1 MSEQNN
7 DSKSSNG
14 MSVDELRAE
23 LDADRQRIAQLE
35 AENAALATSATTRS
49 QTAPAA
55 GPRPHRFWVAVLLVV
70 GMVLTPVSIL
80 ALFLRN
86 EIRDPGR
93 YVQTVKPLSSNPAI
107 QSYVADEIT
116 KELFA
121 RVDVDTYVK
130 DALPEQ
136 AQALAGPLTGA
147 VQSFVRE
154 ATLRVI
160 ETDQFQKLW
169 IDANRI
175 AHAQL
180 MNVLIGEHSDAIST
194 TSNGA
199 VQIGLSSVARLVSDQ
214 LQSSGID
221 VFAKIPID
229 KVGGKITLFQSNDL
243 YKVRTTVGILNTL
256 AWVLPLLVF
265 GAFGGVMFLSRSR
278 RRGFVQAAI
287 AFTLGALALSLFLF
301 VARGLYL
308 HAATN
313 HGLPFDAAAAVYD
326 TLLRFLHTAVR
337 AVLAFSIVVLVA
349 VFFAGPSRLAVWFR
363 SRVRWTA
370 NWLGSESERAG
381 WYWLAPNGFV
391 VRRKAAL
398 RIVAAA
404 LAFLVLVFWKHP
416 TPLRIVGL
424 GVVTL
429 VVLGI
434 IEFFGREPATDTA
447 PTRAPTRRSPR
458 HDRELEASTPRQLLR
473 LCGRCPRS

>member
-1 MSEQNN
+1 MSEENN
-7 DSKSSNG
+7 DSKSSDDL
-14 MSVDELRAE
+14 SPDALRAE

-35 AENAALATSATTRS
+35 AENAALAASRMTRAEA
-49 QTAPAA
+49 APEA
-55 GPRPHRFWVAVLLVV
+55 GRRTHRFWIVVLLVV
-70 GMVLTPVSIL
+70 GMVLTPVAIL

-86 EIRDPGR
+86 ELGDTGR
-93 YVQTVKPLSSNPAI
+93 YVHTVKPLSSNPAI

-121 RVDVDTYVK
+121 RVDIDTYVK
-130 DALPEQ
+130 DALPER

-169 IDANRI
+169 VDANRI

-180 MNVLIGEHSDAIST
+180 INLLTGHHSDAIST

-199 VQIGLSSVARLVSDQ
+199 VQIDLSSVAKLVSDQ

-221 VFAKIPID
+221 LFANIPVAD
-229 KVGGKITLFQSNDL
+229 VGGKITLFQSKDL
-243 YKVRTTVGILNTL
+243 YKVRTAVGIINTL
-256 AWVLPLLVF
+256 TWVLPLLVF
-265 GAFGGVMFLSRSR
+265 GAFGGFIYLSRSR
-278 RRGFVQAAI
+278 RRGFVRAAI

-301 VARGLYL
+301 VARGVYL

-313 HGLPFDAAAAVYD
+313 NGLPYDAAAAVYD

-337 AVLAFSIVVLVA
+337 AVLAFSIVVLIA

-370 NWLGSESERAG
+370 NWLGSESEHAG
-381 WYWLAPNGFV
+381 WLWLAPNEFV

-398 RIVAAA
+398 RVIAAT
-404 LAFLVLVFWKHP
+404 LAFLVLVLWKHP

-424 GVVTL
+424 GIVTL

-447 PTRAPTRRSPR
+447 PSPR
-458 HDRELEASTPRQLLR
+458 SGPPITTTT
-473 LCGRCPRS
+473 